1 MVELRRIGGDDMKS
15 RMDKYERSSS
25 KNHSIKRTNKNQD
38 LYQNFYTNTRYT
50 DLNSY
55 EDDHVVD
62 FESSKNNMNKRS
74 DYHKVKDYQN
84 LIEKKEINTKDDLKK
99 YLEEDHKIYD
109 INRIIANA
117 KKNRKEQEEE
127 IERKRKLRNSDY
139 NIFEGTTLEELK
151 QRKKKIEEEKE
162 KIDEMINTISSD
174 QLREDIDNEIEK
186 DLFSDLMPTQTKKEA
201 LAEEVKK
208 LMAETEDLPDEEE
221 KEPTLK
227 DIDRSFY
234 TKSMDLTD
242 ADFEMDDDLERELN
256 KNHTFLKIVLVLILF
271 AVIGVAVYLIMMR
284 K

>member
-1 MVELRRIGGDDMKS
+1 MIELRRIGGDDMKS

-25 KNHSIKRTNKNQD
+25 KNRSIKRTNKNQD

-109 INRIIANA
+109 INRIIADA

-242 ADFEMDDDLERELN
+242 ADFEMDDDLEKELN

>member
-1 MVELRRIGGDDMKS
+1 MIELRRIGGDDMKS

-25 KNHSIKRTNKNQD
+25 KNRSIKRTNKNQD

-109 INRIIANA
+109 INRIIADA

-201 LAEEVKK
+201 LAEEVRK

-242 ADFEMDDDLERELN
+242 ADFEMDDDLEKELN

>member
-1 MVELRRIGGDDMKS
+1 MKS

-25 KNHSIKRTNKNQD
+25 KNRSIKRTNKNQD

-109 INRIIANA
+109 INRIIADA

-242 ADFEMDDDLERELN
+242 ADFEMDDDLEKELN